1 MTEPRTLR
9 LAHRGDHRTLT
20 ENGLD
25 ALLAATDVPG
35 CDGVEFDIRASSDG
49 VPVVNHDAS
58 LLRVQHRRKA
68 VADLTA
74 AELEPLGV
82 PRLADVLGALPRWA
96 FLDVELKESFGREIV
111 EILAAGRGPELNHAV
126 LSSFDPEVIARIRAL
141 VPGWPWWLNARDLS
155 AATIASATELGC
167 IGVSA
172 EVGAVGARTV
182 RAAHAAGLQVAA
194 WTVTRRSTF
203 RRLVE
208 LGVVAVCVE
217 GEALTG

>member
-1 MTEPRTLR
+1 VAEPRTLR

-25 ALLAATDVPG
+25 ALLAASDVPG
-35 CDGVEFDIRASSDG
+35 CDGVEFDVRASSDG
-49 VPVVNHDAS
+49 VPVVVHDAT
-58 LLRVQHRRKA
+58 LIRVQHRRKA

-82 PRLADVLGALPRWA
+82 PRLEDVLRDLPRRA
-96 FLDVELKESFGREIV
+96 FLDVDLKESFGREIV

-126 LSSFDPEVIARIRAL
+126 LSSFYPEVVARLRAL
-141 VPGWPWWLNARDLS
+141 VPGWPWWLNSRDLS
-155 AATIASATELGC
+155 AATIGTALELGC

-172 EVGAVGARTV
+172 EATAVNSRTV
-182 RAAHAAGLQVAA
+182 RSAKGAGLQVAA

>member
-1 MTEPRTLR
+1 VTEPRTLL

-20 ENGLD
+20 ENSLD
-25 ALLAATDVPG
+25 ALVAATDIPG
-35 CDGVEFDIRASSDG
+35 CDGVELDIRASSDG
-49 VPVVNHDAS
+49 VPVVVHDPTLS
-58 LLRVQHRRKA
+58 RVQHRREA

-74 AELEPLGV
+74 AELESLGV
-82 PRLADVLGALPRWA
+82 PRLEGVLRALPRRA

-155 AATIASATELGC
+155 AVTIATATELGC
-167 IGVSA
+167 VGVSA

-182 RAAHAAGLQVAA
+182 RAARAAGLQVAA

-208 LGVVAVCVE
+208 LGVVAVCVD

>member
-9 LAHRGDHRTLT
+9 LAHRGDHRSLP

-25 ALLAATDVPG
+25 ALLAALEVPG
-35 CDGVEFDIRASSDG
+35 CDGVEFDVRASGDG
-49 VPVVNHDAS
+49 VPVIVHDPTLA
-58 LLRVQHRRKA
+58 RVQHRPEA
-68 VADLTA
+68 VAELTA
-74 AELEPLGV
+74 EELERLGV
-82 PRLADVLGALPRWA
+82 PRLEDVLVALPRRA

-126 LSSFDPEVIARIRAL
+126 LSSFDPEVIARLRAL
-141 VPGWPWWLNARDLS
+141 VPVWPWWLNARDLS
-155 AATIASATELGC
+155 ASTIATATELGC
-167 IGVSA
+167 VGVSA
-172 EVGAVGARTV
+172 VASAVNGRTV
-182 RAAHAAGLQVAA
+182 RAANAAGLQVAA